1 MKGGGWPARE
11 DNRTDPK
18 GGDAVVAGL
27 AAWLR
32 MFGSLCLL
40 CHATPK
46 AAAAATTT
54 APAAINQ
61 RTVRDITLQ
70 TMRRPNVHSL

>member
-27 AAWLR
+27 AAWPR
-32 MFGSLCLL
+32 MFSSLCLL
-40 CHATPK
+40 CHATPTT
-46 AAAAATTT
+46 AIAATTT
-54 APAAINQ
+54 APAAISQ
-61 RTVRDITLQ
+61 RTVRDITLPMVRGTQRQ
-70 TMRRPNVHSL
+70 TV

>member
-27 AAWLR
+27 AAWPR

-40 CHATPK
+40 YHAQGRGRRNNDRAGCHQPRHCA
-46 AAAAATTT
+46 
-54 APAAINQ
+54 
-61 RTVRDITLQ
+61 
-70 TMRRPNVHSL
+70 